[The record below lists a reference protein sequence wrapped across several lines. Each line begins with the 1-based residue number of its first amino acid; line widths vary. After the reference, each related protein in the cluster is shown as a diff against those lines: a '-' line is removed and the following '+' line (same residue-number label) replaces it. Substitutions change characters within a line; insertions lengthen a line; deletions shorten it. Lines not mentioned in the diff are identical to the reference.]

1 MPFTFEQIFLAALLF
16 YFLVHAFTCTAEI
29 VHLKRTISEVPEV
42 LREKIS
48 LAQHTKAARYDI
60 ARTKLNL
67 LEVTVT
73 TCVILALT
81 LFQGIDDLSEF
92 LIDQVGDQFAFHW
105 MLPALVAFIFLI
117 VDLPFSWYKEFRL
130 REAYGYMREQ
140 HSRWFGRFALMS
152 ILGWLAALPILW
164 IGLWFWRQSG
174 AMWWIVGWIVFS
186 AYLIFPLQLACRLRY
201 SLHPSMAD
209 KCNNEA
215 LIDRLNKLGA
225 RAGIQI
231 DDIRVTNPEHNDQLP
246 PAFAFGHR
254 KKVRLF
260 IRHDV
265 YNKLSEDNLMAI
277 SAHALARNLSH
288 MYFQAWAVCALVS
301 LLVFMFLGWLA
312 PQSWFLNEIG
322 FKAIGP
328 GPYYGSLLAF
338 AIVALPVIL
347 FPFKLPMEAFL
358 RHLIFRSDLF
368 ALHYAGLNSITN
380 ALIELTPSPI
390 RHSCV
395 TLEFFDLLFSHEP
408 SLMARI
414 NRVQKDYM
422 KIKNELLEQQKFEA
436 DLARNRNIVNV
447 SLALDQHNKHK
458 SLVDYDRQENLQRE
472 LAHKKEVELI
482 AKAEAQRND
491 VTQPLGS
498 YIDPAQEINEKAF
511 SQDNTQ
517 HRTYKMSIWQG
528 FVDIVQRLNKMQ
540 KDYRAK
546 RKAKALAQE
555 NNIREGRLQVTDAK
569 QNEEIKPAVIAQDAI
584 VSNDHLTE
592 NSIVEPVVADKNE
605 ENLEEPVEITKIEE
619 STISINPTSEIS
631 EKTEVTQALEED
643 LTQKTKSAEE
653 YLHESS
659 IKSDTHEASEEVV
672 SNEES
677 VLEASFETD
686 SQQVESESQK
696 APDIET
702 AESELTEVSETIE
715 QTVDTQPSEEPIV
728 SESVET
734 KTLIEEEKS
743 EVQTISTEEDSTT
756 KAAFKRPSSG
766 RRKVALKQLRQRHS
780 AFEEK
785 QHESVEETK

>member
-16 YFLVHAFTCTAEI
+16 YFLVHVFTCTAEI
-29 VHLKRTISEVPEV
+29 VHLKRTISEVPAV

-81 LFQGIDDLSEF
+81 LFQGIDDISEF

-105 MLPALVAFIFLI
+105 MLPALIGFIFLI

-140 HSRWFGRFALMS
+140 PSRWFGRFALMS

-164 IGLWFWRQSG
+164 IVLWLWRQSG
-174 AMWWIVGWIVFS
+174 SLWWIAGWVVFS

-201 SLHPSMAD
+201 SLRPSMAE
-209 KCNNEA
+209 KCNNEP
-215 LIDRLNKLGA
+215 LIDRLKKLGT

-231 DDIRVTNPEHNDQLP
+231 DDIRVANPEHNDQLP

-472 LAHKKEVELI
+472 LAHKKEAELI
-482 AKAEAQRND
+482 AKAEAQRNN

-528 FVDIVQRLNKMQ
+528 FVDIIQRLDKMQ
-540 KDYRAK
+540 KDYRAQ
-546 RKAKALAQE
+546 RKAKALAQQSDVSE
-555 NNIREGRLQVTDAK
+555 VSAPVAEIKESEVVKTDDIVHSDSHISGSHTVDTVVDEPIVTKSEDKVEEVLKADNIEKISPSIDSTAKTVKEVEVAEKFEHDLNEKTIVNEDTQVDIPVESES
-569 QNEEIKPAVIAQDAI
+569 NVVSEEIKP
-584 VSNDHLTE
+584 E
-592 NSIVEPVVADKNE
+592 K
-605 ENLEEPVEITKIEE
+605 E
-619 STISINPTSEIS
+619 SVS
-631 EKTEVTQALEED
+631 EKA
-643 LTQKTKSAEE
+643 
-653 YLHESS
+653 
-659 IKSDTHEASEEVV
+659 
-672 SNEES
+672 
-677 VLEASFETD
+677 D
-686 SQQVESESQK
+686 SLAIESESQK
-696 APDIET
+696 TND
-702 AESELTEVSETIE
+702 AEVTDTPLTETSEAIE
-715 QTVDTQPSEEPIV
+715 QTVETQPSQEPVV
-728 SESVET
+728 SEKVET
-734 KTLIEEEKS
+734 KVLEIDEEKS
-743 EVQTISTEEDSTT
+743 EVQTVSTEKVSET
-756 KAAFKRPSSG
+756 KAAFKRPSSS

-780 AFEEK
+780 AFEETK
-785 QHESVEETK
+785 HETVEETK

>member
-16 YFLVHAFTCTAEI
+16 YFLVHVFTCTAEI
-29 VHLKRTISEVPEV
+29 VHLKRTISEVPAV

-81 LFQGIDDLSEF
+81 LFQGIDDISEF

-105 MLPALVAFIFLI
+105 MLPALIGFIFLI

-140 HSRWFGRFALMS
+140 PSRWFGRFALMS

-164 IGLWFWRQSG
+164 IVLWLWRQSG
-174 AMWWIVGWIVFS
+174 SLWWIAGWVVFS

-201 SLHPSMAD
+201 SLRPSMAE
-209 KCNNEA
+209 KCNNEP
-215 LIDRLNKLGA
+215 LIDRLKKLGT

-231 DDIRVTNPEHNDQLP
+231 DDIRVANPEHNDQLP

-472 LAHKKEVELI
+472 LAHKKEAELI
-482 AKAEAQRND
+482 AKAEAQRNN

-546 RKAKALAQE
+546 RKTKALAQ
-555 NNIREGRLQVTDAK
+555 
-569 QNEEIKPAVIAQDAI
+569 QNHVSEEKKTVVIVQDTI

-592 NSIVEPVVADKNE
+592 NSVVEPVVADKNK
-605 ENLEEPVEITKIEE
+605 ENLEKPVEITKIEE

-631 EKTEVTQALEED
+631 EKAEVTQTLEED
-643 LTQKTKSAEE
+643 LTQKTNSAEE
-653 YLHESS
+653 DLHESS
-659 IKSDTHEASEEVV
+659 IESDTHAASEEVV
-672 SNEES
+672 LNEES
-677 VLEASFETD
+677 ALEASFETD
-686 SQQVESESQK
+686 DQT
-696 APDIET
+696 IET
-702 AESELTEVSETIE
+702 K
-715 QTVDTQPSEEPIV
+715 PSEETVV
-728 SESVET
+728 SEMVET
-734 KTLIEEEKS
+734 KVDETTEI
-743 EVQTISTEEDSTT
+743 QPASTEENSAT

-766 RRKVALKQLRQRHS
+766 RRKAALKQLHQRHS
-780 AFEEK
+780 VFEEK
-785 QHESVEETK
+785 KHETAEETK

>member
-140 HSRWFGRFALMS
+140 PSRWFGRFALMS

-447 SLALDQHNKHK
+447 SLALDQHNKHQ
-458 SLVDYDRQENLQRE
+458 SLVDFDRQENLQRE
-472 LAHKKEVELI
+472 LAHKKEAELI

-528 FVDIVQRLNKMQ
+528 FVDIIQRLDKMQ
-540 KDYRAK
+540 KDYRAR
-546 RKAKALAQE
+546 RKAKVLAHQSS
-555 NNIREGRLQVTDAK
+555 I
-569 QNEEIKPAVIAQDAI
+569 NEIQAPATEIKENEVGNSNETVHPDSLVSGHHTVDTVVDELIVAKPEDQVKEVIESDNVEKSATSIDSAVQTAKEEEADLSQKTIAD
-584 VSNDHLTE
+584 
-592 NSIVEPVVADKNE
+592 E
-605 ENLEEPVEITKIEE
+605 ENQLDISVE
-619 STISINPTSEIS
+619 S
-631 EKTEVTQALEED
+631 EKNVV
-643 LTQKTKSAEE
+643 
-653 YLHESS
+653 
-659 IKSDTHEASEEVV
+659 SEEV
-672 SNEES
+672 NETES
-677 VLEASFETD
+677 VSASEIADT
-686 SQQVESESQK
+686 QTIEHESQNTNDVDVTHT
-696 APDIET
+696 P
-702 AESELTEVSETIE
+702 LTETSEVIE
-715 QTVDTQPSEEPIV
+715 QTVETQSSQEPV
-728 SESVET
+728 VTETVET
-734 KTLIEEEKS
+734 KTLDIEEEKS
-743 EVQTISTEEDSTT
+743 EVQTVSTEEVSAT
-756 KAAFKRPSSG
+756 KATFKRPSSG

-780 AFEEK
+780 AFEETK
-785 QHESVEETK
+785 HETVEETK

>member
-140 HSRWFGRFALMS
+140 PSRWFGRFALMS

-201 SLHPSMAD
+201 SLRPSMAD

-215 LIDRLNKLGA
+215 LIDRLKKLGV

-368 ALHYAGLNSITN
+368 ALHYAGLNSITH

-472 LAHKKEVELI
+472 LAHKKEAELI

-540 KDYRAK
+540 KDYRAR
-546 RKAKALAQE
+546 RKAKALGQQSGVSEIPAPAIEVKESEIGKADDIVHSDSNVSANHTVDTVEDEPMVAKPDDKVEEVHEADDIEKINPSIDSAVQAAKE
-555 NNIREGRLQVTDAK
+555 DEHDLSQKTIANEETQVDISVESES
-569 QNEEIKPAVIAQDAI
+569 NVVSEEIKPEEESVSEKTDTQAIESENQNTNDAE
-584 VSNDHLTE
+584 VTNTPLTE
-592 NSIVEPVVADKNE
+592 TSEVIEQAVETQPSQEPVV
-605 ENLEEPVEITKIEE
+605 
-619 STISINPTSEIS
+619 
-631 EKTEVTQALEED
+631 TET
-643 LTQKTKSAEE
+643 
-653 YLHESS
+653 
-659 IKSDTHEASEEVV
+659 
-672 SNEES
+672 
-677 VLEASFETD
+677 
-686 SQQVESESQK
+686 
-696 APDIET
+696 
-702 AESELTEVSETIE
+702 
-715 QTVDTQPSEEPIV
+715 
-728 SESVET
+728 VET
-734 KTLIEEEKS
+734 KTLDIEEEKS
-743 EVQTISTEEDSTT
+743 EVQTISTQEDSAT

-785 QHESVEETK
+785 QHETVEETK

>member
-16 YFLVHAFTCTAEI
+16 YFLVHAFTCLAEI
-29 VHLKRTISEVPEV
+29 VHLKRTISEVPAV

-105 MLPALVAFIFLI
+105 MLPALIGFIFLI

-140 HSRWFGRFALMS
+140 PSHWFGRFALMS

-164 IGLWFWRQSG
+164 IVLWLWRQSG
-174 AMWWIVGWIVFS
+174 SLWWIAGWVVFS

-209 KCNNEA
+209 KCNNEP
-215 LIDRLNKLGA
+215 LIDRLKKLGT

-231 DDIRVTNPEHNDQLP
+231 DDIRVTDPEHNDQLP

-447 SLALDQHNKHK
+447 SLALEEHNKQK

-472 LAHKKEVELI
+472 LAHKKEAELI

-498 YIDPAQEINEKAF
+498 YIDSAQEINEKAF
-511 SQDNTQ
+511 GQDNTQ

-528 FVDIVQRLNKMQ
+528 FVDIVQRLNKCKRIIEPNERPRHSHNKIML
-540 KDYRAK
+540 AK
-546 RKAKALAQE
+546 RKKLW
-555 NNIREGRLQVTDAK
+555 
-569 QNEEIKPAVIAQDAI
+569 
-584 VSNDHLTE
+584 
-592 NSIVEPVVADKNE
+592 
-605 ENLEEPVEITKIEE
+605 
-619 STISINPTSEIS
+619 
-631 EKTEVTQALEED
+631 
-643 LTQKTKSAEE
+643 
-653 YLHESS
+653 SS
-659 IKSDTHEASEEVV
+659 
-672 SNEES
+672 
-677 VLEASFETD
+677 FR
-686 SQQVESESQK
+686 
-696 APDIET
+696 
-702 AESELTEVSETIE
+702 
-715 QTVDTQPSEEPIV
+715 
-728 SESVET
+728 
-734 KTLIEEEKS
+734 TLLSRMI
-743 EVQTISTEEDSTT
+743 I
-756 KAAFKRPSSG
+756 
-766 RRKVALKQLRQRHS
+766 
-780 AFEEK
+780 
-785 QHESVEETK
+785 

>member
-29 VHLKRTISEVPEV
+29 VHLKRTISEVPAV

-81 LFQGIDDLSEF
+81 LFQGIDDISEF

-105 MLPALVAFIFLI
+105 MLPALIGFIFLI

-140 HSRWFGRFALMS
+140 PSRWFGRFALMS

-164 IGLWFWRQSG
+164 IVLWLWRQSG
-174 AMWWIVGWIVFS
+174 SLWWIAGWVVFS

-209 KCNNEA
+209 KCNNEP
-215 LIDRLNKLGA
+215 LIDRLKKLGT

-231 DDIRVTNPEHNDQLP
+231 DDIRVANSEHNDQLP

-472 LAHKKEVELI
+472 LAHKKEAELV
-482 AKAEAQRND
+482 AKAQTQLSD
-491 VTQPLGS
+491 VTQPLGT
-498 YIDPAQEINEKAF
+498 YVDPAQEMNEKAF

-546 RKAKALAQE
+546 RKDKTLTQQNPKE
-555 NNIREGRLQVTDAK
+555 RLQVSEVK
-569 QNEEIKPAVIAQDAI
+569 QNEETQPAVVAQVDEI
-584 VSNDHLTE
+584 VSNAKLTE
-592 NSIVEPVVADKNE
+592 ASLEEDVVANKTE
-605 ENLEEPVEITKIEE
+605 EKLEEPVEISEVEK
-619 STISINPTSEIS
+619 SDVSINSTPEVFV
-631 EKTEVTQALEED
+631 KTEVIDASEVD
-643 LTQKTKSAEE
+643 LTQKKNSVEE
-653 YLHESS
+653 DLHEIVIESMDIETS
-659 IKSDTHEASEEVV
+659 KDVV

-677 VLEASFETD
+677 ISEMPSEEID
-686 SQQVESESQK
+686 SNAVESESQK
-696 APDIET
+696 DTDAET
-702 AESELTEVSETIE
+702 TDTELTETSEITKE
-715 QTVDTQPSEEPIV
+715 TLETKPSEETIV
-728 SESVET
+728 SEIVET
-734 KTLIEEEKS
+734 KVDETTEI
-743 EVQTISTEEDSTT
+743 QPTSTEDNPAT

-766 RRKVALKQLRQRHS
+766 RRKAALKQLHQRHS

-785 QHESVEETK
+785 KHEIAEETK

>member
-140 HSRWFGRFALMS
+140 PSRWFGRFALMS

-215 LIDRLNKLGA
+215 LIDRLKKLGA
-225 RAGIQI
+225 RAEIQI

-472 LAHKKEVELI
+472 LAHKKEAELI

-540 KDYRAK
+540 KDYRAR
-546 RKAKALAQE
+546 RKAKALGQQSSVSEIPAPAIE
-555 NNIREGRLQVTDAK
+555 AK
-569 QNEEIKPAVIAQDAI
+569 ESETGKADDI
-584 VSNDHLTE
+584 VHSDSNVSANHTVDT
-592 NSIVEPVVADKNE
+592 VVDEPVVAKPDDKVEEVHEADDIEKINPSIDSAVQTAQEDEHDLSQKTIANE
-605 ENLEEPVEITKIEE
+605 ETQVDISVESESNVVSEE
-619 STISINPTSEIS
+619 
-631 EKTEVTQALEED
+631 
-643 LTQKTKSAEE
+643 
-653 YLHESS
+653 
-659 IKSDTHEASEEVV
+659 IKSE
-672 SNEES
+672 EES
-677 VLEASFETD
+677 VSEKVD
-686 SQQVESESQK
+686 SLAIESESQK
-696 APDIET
+696 TND
-702 AESELTEVSETIE
+702 AEITDTPLTETSEAIE
-715 QTVDTQPSEEPIV
+715 QTVETQPSQEPVV
-728 SESVET
+728 SEKVET
-734 KTLIEEEKS
+734 KVLEIDEEKS
-743 EVQTISTEEDSTT
+743 EVQTVSTEKVSAK

-780 AFEEK
+780 AFEETK
-785 QHESVEETK
+785 HETAEETK